1 MSHGGF
7 RIPTVMH
14 MGGASEAVAV
24 AERRLDNR
32 ETSWV
37 DFDARVLGLAA
48 DGRLPLLDR
57 VRLCGIVSSNLD
69 EFFAVRVARLVA
81 ERQEEPGLRAPDGST
96 SVDALAAIRGRVL
109 RLHADQARLWLG
121 TLGPQLRDGVVDV
134 DGVERWSVAER
145 RAARGRFRRDVLPE
159 LEPVEV
165 RPGQPIPAPAAF
177 GLGVLAESAGAEHDD
192 ARLTYLALP
201 DSLPRFIGLGGR
213 PRRVVRLEDLVVRC
227 LADILGVAPK
237 GHAVFRVTRD
247 AIVPA
252 DLDPSRP
259 RAALDLE
266 ATRRWVNPV
275 VRLETES
282 GAPAGLVDRLV
293 GSFRIRGD
301 QVYESAA
308 PLGLGALRELAGPE
322 NTPARGGERAPAPTR
337 PGRRRPGTT
346 LPRIGRA
353 DVLVHHPY
361 ESYEASVG
369 AFMAAAADP
378 DVVRLSATLYRTERP
393 STTLAT
399 LMETAA
405 GGRDARCVIE
415 LRARY
420 DESRNIQWSGA
431 LRRAGVAVYHGP
443 AGLKVH
449 AKLAMIERRE
459 PAGLR
464 RYVHI
469 GTGNYHASNA
479 STYEDLSL
487 FTADRDIASDVAQ
500 VFDILTGS
508 HEQPAFRK
516 LIVGPWFLRARL
528 MAEIARTIDA
538 AHAGLDARIRLK
550 VNALADPGIVNA
562 LYTASAAGVHV
573 DVVTRGIC
581 ALRPGVPGL
590 SDLITVRSV
599 LGRYLEHSR
608 ILTFEAG
615 GRKVVLI
622 GSADLLTR
630 NLDRRVEVLV
640 PVEDVRLQARIDGI
654 LDALLAD
661 TRHTWQLGANGT
673 WSRVG
678 PAAGEPASSAQAS
691 LAVLPAMA

>member
-1 MSHGGF
+1 
-7 RIPTVMH
+7 MH
-14 MGGASEAVAV
+14 MGGASEAVAA

-81 ERQEEPGLRAPDGST
+81 ERQAGSGLRGPDGST
-96 SVDALAAIRGRVL
+96 SADALAAIRGRVL
-109 RLHADQARLWLG
+109 RLQADQARLWLE
-121 TLGPQLRDGVVDV
+121 TLGPQLRGSVVDV

-159 LEPVEV
+159 LEPVEL
-165 RPGQPIPAPAAF
+165 RPGQAIPAPAAF
-177 GLGVLAESAGAEHDD
+177 ALGILAQVGTRGDD
-192 ARLTYLALP
+192 VRLTYLALP
-201 DSLPRFIGLGGR
+201 DSLPRFVSLGGR
-213 PRRVVRLEDLVVRC
+213 PRRAIRLEDLVVRC
-227 LADILGVAPK
+227 MADVLGAPPA

-247 AIVPA
+247 AIVPP

-266 ATRRWVNPV
+266 ALRRWVNPV
-275 VRLETES
+275 IRLETES
-282 GAPAGLVDRLV
+282 GAPVALVDRLV
-293 GSFRIRGD
+293 GAFRIRRD
-301 QVYESAA
+301 QVYASAA
-308 PLGLGALRELAGPE
+308 PLGLDALRELAGPE
-322 NTPARGGERAPAPTR
+322 DVLAGAGEGLADATRA
-337 PGRRRPGTT
+337 GRRRPGTT
-346 LPRIGRA
+346 LARIGRG

-369 AFMAAAADP
+369 AFMAAAAAP
-378 DVVRLSATLYRTERP
+378 DVMRLSATLYRTERP

-405 GGRDARCVIE
+405 SGRAARCVIE

-420 DESRNIQWSGA
+420 DEARNIQWSGA
-431 LRRAGVAVYHGP
+431 LRRAGVAVHHGP

-449 AKLAMIERRE
+449 AQLAMIERRE
-459 PAGLR
+459 AAGIR

-500 VFDILTGS
+500 VFAILTGS
-508 HEQPAFRK
+508 HTPPAFRK
-516 LIVGPWFLRARL
+516 LIVGPWFLRPRL
-528 MAEIARTIDA
+528 MAEIGRAIDA
-538 AHAGLDARIRLK
+538 ARAGLDARIRIK
-550 VNALADPGIVNA
+550 VNALADPGIVDG
-562 LYTASAAGVHV
+562 LYAASAAGVPV
-573 DVVTRGIC
+573 EVVTRGIC

-615 GRKVVLI
+615 GRKTVLI

-640 PVEDVRLQARIDGI
+640 PVEDVRLQARIEGI

-661 TRHTWQLGANGT
+661 SRHAWELGADGT

-678 PAAGEPASSAQAS
+678 PARGEPAMSAQAS
-691 LAVLPAMA
+691 LAALPATA

>member
-1 MSHGGF
+1 
-7 RIPTVMH
+7 
-14 MGGASEAVAV
+14 MGGASEAVA

-48 DGRLPLLDR
+48 DARLPILDR

-81 ERQEEPGLRAPDGST
+81 ERQAGSDLRGPDGST
-96 SVDALAAIRGRVL
+96 SADALAAVRGRVL
-109 RLHADQARLWLG
+109 RLQADQARLWLG
-121 TLGPQLRDGVVDV
+121 TLGPQLRGGVVDV

-159 LEPVEV
+159 LEPVEL
-165 RPGQPIPAPAAF
+165 RPGQAIPAPAAF
-177 GLGVLAESAGAEHDD
+177 ALGILAEAGARGDD

-201 DSLPRFIGLGGR
+201 DSLPRFVYLGGR
-213 PRRVVRLEDLVVRC
+213 PRRAIRIEDLVVRC
-227 LADILGVAPK
+227 LADVLGAAPA

-247 AIVPA
+247 AIVPS

-266 ATRRWVNPV
+266 AMRRWVNPV

-293 GSFRIRGD
+293 RAFQIRRD
-301 QVYESAA
+301 QVYASAA
-308 PLGLGALRELAGPE
+308 PLGLDALRELAGPE
-322 NTPARGGERAPAPTR
+322 DAPAG
-337 PGRRRPGTT
+337 GRAGGGATSGLGSPRAGTT
-346 LPRIGRA
+346 LARIGRG

-378 DVVRLSATLYRTERP
+378 DVIRLSATLYRTERP

-405 GGRDARCVIE
+405 SGRAARCVIE

-431 LRRAGVAVYHGP
+431 LRRAGVAVHHGP

-459 PAGLR
+459 AAGIR

-479 STYEDLSL
+479 SAYEDLSL

-500 VFDILTGS
+500 VFAILTGS
-508 HEQPAFRK
+508 HAPPAFRK
-516 LIVGPWFLRARL
+516 LIVGPWFLRPRL
-528 MAEIARTIDA
+528 MAEIGRTIDA
-538 AHAGLDARIRLK
+538 ARAGLDARIRIK
-550 VNALADPGIVNA
+550 VNALADPGIVDG
-562 LYTASAAGVHV
+562 LYAASAAGVPV
-573 DVVTRGIC
+573 EVVTRGIC
-581 ALRPGVPGL
+581 ALRPGVAGL

-615 GRKVVLI
+615 GRKTVLI

-630 NLDRRVEVLV
+630 NLDGRVEVLV
-640 PVEDVRLQARIDGI
+640 PVDDVRLQTRIDGI

-661 TRHTWQLGANGT
+661 SRHAWELGPDGT

-678 PAAGEPASSAQAS
+678 PAQGEPAMSAQAS
-691 LAVLPAMA
+691 LAALPATA